1 VIPASFEYTR
11 ASSLR
16 DALGALAKGDGAK
29 VLAGGHSLIPM
40 MKFRLAQPGRL
51 IDIGRLT
58 ELKGIAEQRRGARIG
73 ALTTYREIL
82 ESDLLRERFPL
93 IAEATEGI
101 GDVQVRNCGTI
112 GGGLA
117 HADPASDMPAI
128 MVALGATFTLRS
140 KRGKRSVA
148 AGDFFQGAFS
158 TALAEDE
165 LLVEILLPPLPRGA
179 GTAYVSFD
187 QPASGYALAA
197 AAAVIAR
204 SRKTVSHAVVTLSG
218 LAEVGRRVQAA
229 DQLVGT
235 KGEPDVIGRVAA
247 AAPDG
252 LEIQGDIHAPAP
264 YRRHLVTVATRDAIT
279 RALERAG

>member
-1 VIPASFEYTR
+1 MIPASFEYTR

-29 VLAGGHSLIPM
+29 VLAGGHSLLPM
-40 MKFRLAQPGRL
+40 MRFRLAQPGRL
-51 IDIGRLT
+51 IDIGRLS
-58 ELKGIAEQRRGARIG
+58 ELKGIEEHRRGARIG
-73 ALTTYREIL
+73 TLTTYREIL

-93 IAEATEGI
+93 IGEAAHGI
-101 GDVQVRNCGTI
+101 GDLQVRNRGTI

-128 MVALGATFTLRS
+128 MVALDASFTLRS

-148 AGDFFQGAFS
+148 AREFFQSPFS

-165 LLVEILLPPLPRGA
+165 LLIDIVLPPLPRGA
-179 GTAYVSFD
+179 GTAYVSFN
-187 QPASGYALAA
+187 QPASGYAIAA
-197 AAAVIAR
+197 AAAVVAR
-204 SRKTVSHAVVTLSG
+204 SRKTVNHAVVALSG
-218 LAEVGRRVQAA
+218 LADVGRRVQAA

-235 KGEPDVIGRVAA
+235 KGEPDVIARVAA
-247 AAPDG
+247 AAPEG

-264 YRRHLVTVATRDAIT
+264 YRRHLVTVATRDALT
-279 RALERAG
+279 RALERAK